1 MDPVKPVI
9 SSIII
14 YICKFYYYIY
24 MSLLGETEDRMVQTG
39 AYSTGPAYPTI
50 PQGKWLQGQ

>member
-1 MDPVKPVI
+1 MDLVKPVI
-9 SSIII
+9 SAYIINY
-14 YICKFYYYIY
+14 YIIY

>member
-9 SSIII
+9 SAIII
-14 YICKFYYYIY
+14 NYYYIYIY

-39 AYSTGPAYPTI
+39 PYSTGPAYPTI

>member
-9 SSIII
+9 SSII
-14 YICKFYYYIY
+14 IY

>member
-9 SSIII
+9 SAIII
-14 YICKFYYYIY
+14 YIYIY

-39 AYSTGPAYPTI
+39 PYSIRPAYPTI

>member
-9 SSIII
+9 STIII
-14 YICKFYYYIY
+14 NYYIIY